1 MQCVIQGRQF
11 TPKSV
16 KQEAMGKNFSQWS
29 KWCNATT
36 YAPITGPHCTS
47 FENNCHQIEA
57 SSACWWWLS
66 CLTACH
72 WGRQQWHLT
81 WLRERDT
88 LTSIANGS
96 KGVGIA
102 ECQNPAVV
110 LEGSLLSFLPF
121 LVVFMFFFS
130 YSFLT
135 SVPHTPTFQR
145 IHIYFSKEDDL
156 LRIFLIKNAKNIPPT
171 NQTEHILNAEQ
182 KLWTEKIELL
192 LKRSF

>member
-1 MQCVIQGRQF
+1 MI
-11 TPKSV
+11 
-16 KQEAMGKNFSQWS
+16 
-29 KWCNATT
+29 
-36 YAPITGPHCTS
+36 
-47 FENNCHQIEA
+47 
-57 SSACWWWLS
+57 
-66 CLTACH
+66 
-72 WGRQQWHLT
+72 
-81 WLRERDT
+81 LRTQT

-135 SVPHTPTFQR
+135 SVPHPPTFQR

-156 LRIFLIKNAKNIPPT
+156 LGIFLIKNAKNIPPT
-171 NQTEHILNAEQ
+171 NETEHILNAEQ
-182 KLWTEKIELL
+182 KLWAEKIELL
-192 LKRSF
+192 LKRSFLLSLGSFDYWKFQN